1 LVFALRFHYVAAFFV
16 FVVMLVLLGII
27 ERNARAMGKAGLQ
40 DVAGAIRK
48 ARPGGTRA

>member
-1 LVFALRFHYVAAFFV
+1 LALTAV
-16 FVVMLVLLGII
+16 I

-48 ARPGGTRA
+48 ARASAGRRLP